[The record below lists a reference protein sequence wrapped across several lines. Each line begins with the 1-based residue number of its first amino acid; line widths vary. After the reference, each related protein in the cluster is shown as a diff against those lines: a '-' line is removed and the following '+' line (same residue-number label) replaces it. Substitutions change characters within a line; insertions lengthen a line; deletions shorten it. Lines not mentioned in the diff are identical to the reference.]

1 MRKPITTVFCAV
13 WSGDK
18 DRHALLAQHHE
29 NLLRQT
35 SPVEI
40 IYVFD
45 NDDVPPR
52 DLPALKLAS
61 SQPLTIYEAWNL
73 ALAACRTPYV
83 MNLNL
88 DDRLCTDAVETLEAA
103 IQREGAALVGGE
115 WQICYSQEDT
125 NRVGACFPASDLPFD
140 TAWPPARGT
149 RTRLGS
155 GTGNRGT
162 YGPATLWRLD
172 CHVGMPRYPYR
183 TTTDIRI
190 TGISD
195 AVWWDILTQHFK
207 RKVSRVPM
215 VIGNYHSHPESQ
227 AEFRNVNEHA
237 LLREHTVSL
246 V

>member
-1 MRKPITTVFCAV
+1 MKKPITTVFCAV

-18 DRHALLAQHHE
+18 DRHALLEQHYA
-29 NLLRQT
+29 NLRNQT
-35 SPVEI
+35 SPVEV

-52 DLPALKLAS
+52 DLPALKLTS
-61 SQPLTIYEAWNL
+61 SQPMTIYEAWNL

-88 DDRLCTDAVETLEAA
+88 DDRLCTDAVETLETA
-103 IQREGAALVGGE
+103 IQRENAALAGGE
-115 WQICYSQEDT
+115 WQICYSQDDT
-125 NRVGACFPASDLPFD
+125 NRVGACFPAMDLPFE
-140 TAWPPARGT
+140 AGWPPVKGT

-190 TGISD
+190 NGISD
-195 AVWWDILTQHFK
+195 AVWWDILIQHLK
-207 RKVSRVPM
+207 RKVIRVPM

-227 AEFRNVNEHA
+227 AEFRNANEHA
-237 LLREHTVSL
+237 LLKDQMISL

>member
-1 MRKPITTVFCAV
+1 MKKPITTVFCAV

-18 DRHALLAQHHE
+18 DRHALLKRHHE
-29 NLLRQT
+29 NLRQQT
-35 SPVEI
+35 SNVDI
-40 IYVFD
+40 VYVFD
-45 NDDVPPR
+45 NDDRPPPE
-52 DLPALKLAS
+52 LPALKLS
-61 SQPLTIYEAWNL
+61 CSQPLTIYEAWNL

-88 DDRLCTDAVETLEAA
+88 DDRLNTDAVETLEAS
-103 IQREGAALVGGE
+103 IQREGASLVGGD
-115 WQICYSQEDT
+115 WNICYSQEETD
-125 NRVGACFPASDLPFD
+125 RVASCYPAANLPFD
-140 TAWPPARGT
+140 PSWPPSRGT

-172 CHVGMPRYPYR
+172 CHVGIPRYPYR
-183 TTTDIRI
+183 TTTDIPI
-190 TGISD
+190 TGIAD
-195 AVWWDILTQHFK
+195 AVWWDILVQHLK
-207 RKVSRVPM
+207 RKVARVPT

-237 LLREHTVSL
+237 MLKDQMISL